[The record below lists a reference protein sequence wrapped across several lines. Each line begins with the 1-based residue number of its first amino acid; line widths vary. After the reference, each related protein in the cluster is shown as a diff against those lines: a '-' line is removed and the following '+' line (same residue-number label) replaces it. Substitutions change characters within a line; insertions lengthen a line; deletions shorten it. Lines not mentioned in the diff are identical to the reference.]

1 MLMHPIDDI
10 SIKTDEQLVCDARG
24 ETASSATAVSE
35 LFGRYELTVK
45 AIASN
50 YFVPGGDAD
59 DVEQEGRLGLFK
71 ALLNY
76 DISRSDKFRPFA
88 IMCIKQQILTAMK
101 AASRQKNIPLN
112 SYISLDKQN
121 DDRDEEN
128 RLPVSD
134 ENNPEAI
141 FIDREKRETMDY
153 IINTSLAE
161 AEREV
166 LGLYI
171 KGMSYKE
178 IALNTGRTTKSVD
191 NTIQGIKR
199 KLNGTLK

>member
-1 MLMHPIDDI
+1 MMHPTEDIDT
-10 SIKTDEQLVCDARG
+10 KTDEYLIGDVRSESPESEKA
-24 ETASSATAVSE
+24 AAE
-35 LFGRYELTVK
+35 LFGRYEPMVK

-76 DISRSDKFRPFA
+76 DMSRSDKFRPFA
-88 IMCIKQQILTAMK
+88 IMCIKQQILTAMR

-112 SYISLDKQN
+112 SYISLDKPG
-121 DDRDEEN
+121 DDREEEN

-134 ENNPEAI
+134 DNNPEAI

-153 IINTSLAE
+153 IINSSLSG
-161 AEREV
+161 AERDV
-166 LGLYI
+166 LDLYI
-171 KGMSYKE
+171 KGMTYKE
-178 IALNTGRTTKSVD
+178 IAAELRKTTKFVD
-191 NTIQGIKR
+191 NTIQSIKR
-199 KLNGTLK
+199 KLKGTLK